1 MKEFAKKYLDL
12 LTGEFAGIN
21 LTRIESPE
29 EFYQKQIIDSVL
41 PETESKVFKNCLE
54 KTKILVDVG
63 FGGGFP
69 ILPLAFTNPDK
80 TFLGFDARAKK
91 AQVVQKIADTL
102 GLKNAKLKHQRLET
116 VDFDVDTMI
125 TFKAVGKV
133 ADYLPLIRTS
143 KTVYV
148 FFYKG
153 PNFYELEDIEELLEK
168 DWELIEE
175 KTYDVPGTE
184 GRILLGFKNRKVLRG
199 TMVTEKIIKLS
210 SLL

>member
-1 MKEFAKKYLDL
+1 MKDFAKKYLDL

-21 LTRIESPE
+21 LTRIESPDD
-29 EFYQKQIIDSVL
+29 FYNKQILDSVM
-41 PETESKVFKNCLE
+41 PMTESKVFRNALE
-54 KTKILVDVG
+54 KTNLLVDVG

-69 ILPLAFTNPDK
+69 ILPLAFKNPEVK
-80 TFLGFDARAKK
+80 FIGMDARAKK
-91 AQVVQKIADTL
+91 VQVVQKIAENL
-102 GLKNAKLKHQRLET
+102 GLTNAHLKHQKLEY
-116 VDFDVDTMI
+116 VDFDIDTVI

-133 ADYLPLIRTS
+133 SDLLPKLRTD
-143 KTVYV
+143 KTLYV

-175 KTYDVPGTE
+175 KAYDVPGTE
-184 GRILLGFKNRKVLRG
+184 GRVLLGFKNRKVLRG
-199 TMVTEKIIKLS
+199 TFVTEKIIKFS